1 VPLGEHGL
9 KDLLQPEALFQLVV
23 EGLPSE
29 FPALKTLGNRPTNLP
44 VQPNPL
50 IGRER
55 EITELTVLLRG
66 SDVRLV
72 TLTGA
77 GGTGKTRLAFQAAAE
92 VLDDF
97 GSGVFF
103 VSLASVR
110 DPALVIPSIA
120 QTLAVREV
128 GGEQFA
134 DTLAAFLEQK
144 QMLLVLDNFEQV
156 VDAAADLAQLLRRC
170 TKLTLLLTSREPLH
184 LEGEREYAVQPL
196 ALPEAAALFRERAL
210 AVRPG
215 FHGDGAVEAI
225 CLRLDCLPLAVELAA
240 ARMRVLSPEPLLGR
254 LEQRLPLLTGGARD
268 APERQRT
275 LRATIAWS
283 YDLLSP
289 DEQRLLARLSVFV
302 GGCALE
308 AAEEVAAAE
317 LDMLQSL
324 VEKNLL
330 RVPDDRYW
338 MLETI
343 HEYASQRLEESGEA
357 GEIRGCHADYFRA
370 LAVEAR
376 ARLRG
381 PEPAACLD
389 QLETEIDN
397 LRAVLAWSE
406 AVGTPDAA
414 VEIVAGL
421 IRFWETRAL
430 SEARLWL
437 QRALARE
444 IGSPQLRGDALYAA
458 AWLSF
463 KQGDYGRAGSYAGE
477 ALPLARKGADP
488 RQLINALNASA
499 AVALS
504 DPQGHPDRAKPFFEE
519 ALAVAKEAGE
529 AHSAAV
535 LLGNLAS
542 LALAMHRWA
551 EAEDYAEQ
559 SLAVTVPPQDEVRAS
574 GLGLIGMARM
584 HLGRSQE
591 AVPLL
596 LECASIS
603 RSLGDRPMVAE
614 CLEAFAA
621 IALERGQRD
630 LAARLLGA
638 AEAVMASIG
647 GTLEPAMRELHE
659 RTLAGVQAQLTEPGL
674 TALWAEGA
682 AMDVDAALDLA
693 VHLDQAGEPAASS

>member
-1 VPLGEHGL
+1 MAEQPTGTVTLLFTDVDGSTRLLERLGPERYRESLELHRRLLREIFERHGGYEVDYEGDAFFIAFSRAEDAAAAAADAQQALARARWPEAFEFRVRMGIHTGEPLAAPPKYVGMDVHKAARIMAAGHGGQVLLSQATASRLDEAKTVPLGEHGL

-23 EGLPSE
+23 EGMPSE

-215 FHGDGAVEAI
+215 FQGDGAVEAI

-330 RVPDDRYW
+330 RVRDD
-338 MLETI
+338 L
-343 HEYASQRLEESGEA
+343 SG
-357 GEIRGCHADYFRA
+357 
-370 LAVEAR
+370 
-376 ARLRG
+376 
-381 PEPAACLD
+381 
-389 QLETEIDN
+389 T
-397 LRAVLAWSE
+397 
-406 AVGTPDAA
+406 
-414 VEIVAGL
+414 
-421 IRFWETRAL
+421 
-430 SEARLWL
+430 
-437 QRALARE
+437 
-444 IGSPQLRGDALYAA
+444 
-458 AWLSF
+458 
-463 KQGDYGRAGSYAGE
+463 
-477 ALPLARKGADP
+477 
-488 RQLINALNASA
+488 
-499 AVALS
+499 
-504 DPQGHPDRAKPFFEE
+504 
-519 ALAVAKEAGE
+519 
-529 AHSAAV
+529 
-535 LLGNLAS
+535 
-542 LALAMHRWA
+542 
-551 EAEDYAEQ
+551 
-559 SLAVTVPPQDEVRAS
+559 
-574 GLGLIGMARM
+574 
-584 HLGRSQE
+584 
-591 AVPLL
+591 
-596 LECASIS
+596 
-603 RSLGDRPMVAE
+603 
-614 CLEAFAA
+614 
-621 IALERGQRD
+621 
-630 LAARLLGA
+630 
-638 AEAVMASIG
+638 
-647 GTLEPAMRELHE
+647 
-659 RTLAGVQAQLTEPGL
+659 
-674 TALWAEGA
+674 
-682 AMDVDAALDLA
+682 
-693 VHLDQAGEPAASS
+693 